1 MSSASFDSVNLNLLT
16 NLRCMNL
23 FLLHPLRRPPSSS
36 LRRKRWLSHPKSLT
50 FLPLEFSTKKT
61 KDLFLILPFT
71 NWTMV
76 WPMLTLSSQLPL
88 FALWFHIH
96 RCPSKLT
103 ARPSPS
109 DSYIQWLDKVANEKG
124 KEWKNIGIYDMIL
137 LSKKEIPPNFEL
149 LYSFLNFWNTLTND
163 FCLLSG
169 MISQTL
175 LDVAAIV
182 DLPVDKSEVC

>member
-1 MSSASFDSVNLNLLT
+1 
-16 NLRCMNL
+16 
-23 FLLHPLRRPPSSS
+23 
-36 LRRKRWLSHPKSLT
+36 
-50 FLPLEFSTKKT
+50 
-61 KDLFLILPFT
+61 
-71 NWTMV
+71 
-76 WPMLTLSSQLPL
+76 
-88 FALWFHIH
+88 
-96 RCPSKLT
+96 
-103 ARPSPS
+103 
-109 DSYIQWLDKVANEKG
+109 
-124 KEWKNIGIYDMIL
+124 MIF